1 MGKPKSKKPK
11 TKKKSKIVKEIKE
24 PIELVQAPHSFIIH
38 RGLSCPYIQDLT
50 LDFRRLMEPFTAS
63 NLKEK
68 KANRIKDFVSLSG
81 VFSVSH
87 MGIFNK
93 RATQLSFKI
102 IRMPRGPTLTF
113 KVHEFTLARDVLT
126 VHKKQYVN
134 EEMFQHSPLVILNN
148 FTGEGKHIKLMANSF
163 QNMFPSINVA
173 EVNVGTMKRCVL
185 FSYNPVT
192 KLVEMRHY
200 SIQIVPVGLH
210 KGVKKIVQGTI
221 PNLSKCTDI
230 SDYFL
235 NGGGASDSEMEEDD
249 ETTTVRDVNP
259 KIECENNKS
268 SIKLHEIG
276 PRLTLELV
284 KIEEGLLTGEVLF
297 HSTVSKTS
305 EEIEAIR
312 AKVEKKKKLK
322 EHAKKVQ
329 KENQE
334 RNKKKD
340 ESKKKKGYVPNERDE
355 DMEEDHDAEYY
366 REEVGEEPDEEIF
379 RTKETYKARKKKQTK
394 PAAK

>member
-11 TKKKSKIVKEIKE
+11 SKKKVKIHEDKE

-63 NLKEK
+63 NLREK

-102 IRMPRGPTLTF
+102 VRMPRGPTLTF

-126 VHKKQYVN
+126 LHKKQYVN

-173 EVNVGTMKRCVL
+173 EVNVSTMKRCVL

-192 KLVEMRHY
+192 KLVAMRHY

-210 KGVKKIVQGTI
+210 RGVKKLVQGNI

-235 NGGGASDSEMEEDD
+235 QGGGASDSEMEDDD
-249 ETTTVRDVNP
+249 ETTTVKDVNP
-259 KIECENNKS
+259 KINCENNKS

-276 PRLTLELV
+276 PRLTMELV

-297 HSTVSKTS
+297 HSTVMKTS

-312 AKVEKKKKLK
+312 AQVEKKRKLK
-322 EHAKKVQ
+322 EYNKKVQ
-329 KENQE
+329 KANQE
-334 RNKKKD
+334 KNKKKD
-340 ESKKKKGYVPNERDE
+340 SAKKKGTYVPNDRD
-355 DMEEDHDAEYY
+355 DIEEDRDDEYY
-366 REEVGEEPDEEIF
+366 RQEVGEEPDEEIF
-379 RTKETYKARKKKQTK
+379 RTKDATKFRKRKHSGK
-394 PAAK
+394 

>member
-1 MGKPKSKKPK
+1 MPKTKKPKSKP
-11 TKKKSKIVKEIKE
+11 KKKVKIHEDKE
-24 PIELVQAPHSFIIH
+24 PVELSQAPHSFIIH
-38 RGLSCPYIQDLT
+38 RGLSCPYIKDLT
-50 LDFRRLMEPFTAS
+50 ADFRRLMEPFTAT

-102 IRMPRGPTLTF
+102 VRMPRGPTLTF

-126 VHKKQYVN
+126 IHKKQYVN

-148 FTGEGKHIKLMANSF
+148 FTGEGKHIKLMAHSF
-163 QNMFPSINVA
+163 QNMFPSINLA
-173 EVNVGTMKRCVL
+173 QVNVSTMKRCVL
-185 FSYNPVT
+185 YSYNPVT

-210 KGVKKIVQGTI
+210 KGVKKIVQGNI

-235 NGGGASDSEMEEDD
+235 QGGNASDSEMEDED

-259 KIECENNKS
+259 KIQCENNKS

-284 KIEEGLLTGEVLF
+284 KIEDGLLTGEVLY
-297 HSTVSKTS
+297 HSTVTKTS

-312 AKVEKKKKLK
+312 AKVEKKRKQK

-329 KENQE
+329 KANQE
-334 RNKKKD
+334 KNKKKD
-340 ESKKKKGYVPNERDE
+340 DSRKKGYVPNDRE
-355 DMEEDHDAEYY
+355 DMEDDHDEDYY

-379 RTKETYKARKKKQTK
+379 RTRDTKYRKRKHSK
-394 PAAK
+394 

>member
-11 TKKKSKIVKEIKE
+11 SKKKVKLPEIQE
-24 PIELVQAPHSFIIH
+24 PVELAQAPHSFVIH

-102 IRMPRGPTLTF
+102 VRMPRGPTLTF
-113 KVHEFTLARDVLT
+113 KVHEFTLSRDVLT
-126 VHKKQYVN
+126 LKKQQYVN

-163 QNMFPSINVA
+163 QNMFPSINLA
-173 EVNVGTMKRCVL
+173 QINVSTMKRCVL
-185 FSYNPVT
+185 YSYNPVT

-210 KGVKKIVQGTI
+210 KGVKKIVQGNI

-230 SDYFL
+230 SDFFL
-235 NGGGASDSEMEEDD
+235 QGGGGASDSEMEDED
-249 ETTTVRDVNP
+249 EATTVRDVNP
-259 KIECENNKS
+259 KINCENNKS

-284 KIEEGLLTGEVLF
+284 KIEDGLLTGEVLY

-312 AKVEKKKKLK
+312 AQVEKKRKQK
-322 EHAKKVQ
+322 EYNKKVQ
-329 KENQE
+329 KANQE
-334 RNKKKD
+334 KNKSKD
-340 ESKKKKGYVPNERDE
+340 NPRKKGYVPNDRE
-355 DMEEDHDAEYY
+355 DMEDDRDDEYY
-366 REEVGEEPDEEIF
+366 RQEVGEEPDEEIF
-379 RTKETYKARKKKQTK
+379 RTKDTKYRKRKHSK
-394 PAAK
+394 